1 MRLASTVLL
10 AFLFGCGNTALLS
23 VPQVGGEDAVTDRAI
38 DAPACDPQ
46 RTLQLQ
52 IVTESTFL
60 SRDLPQ
66 TGLSAGSFLPAFD
79 AASFGLAQSER
90 DEVVAR
96 IRGYAEE
103 TLAPFG
109 IEVIGDGEEQPAAVG
124 QGIAA
129 DAIEAAP
136 LDGNR
141 TVTDANEPAAFVEV
155 SAGADAAEAASTR
168 PAELIARII
177 LTHAEGVP
185 QHCGCQGSTGGLGL
199 PADGPAEGAVFANAF
214 VDNGLAEALLRYSRE
229 ERIEKLAAA
238 LANSVL
244 HEAGHT
250 LGLVHLDVPGQ
261 PTLLMARGGA
271 SAARVSL
278 AAITTRQT
286 FSDSDRAVTPDAL
299 SVREWQCDTCMI
311 EETLAA
317 RRRCGS

>member
-10 AFLFGCGNTALLS
+10 AFLFGCGNSAMLS
-23 VPQVGGEDAVTDRAI
+23 VPEDGGEDAVTDRAI
-38 DAPACDPQ
+38 DAQACDPQ

-52 IVTESTFL
+52 IVTESTSL

-66 TGLSAGSFLPAFD
+66 TGLSAGEFLPAFD
-79 AASFGLAQSER
+79 ATPFGLTQSER

-109 IEVIGDGEEQPAAVG
+109 IEVIGDADEKQATVG
-124 QGIAA
+124 HGGAA
-129 DAIEAAP
+129 DALETSAQVQSAAESDAIEQTEAAP
-136 LDGNR
+136 I
-141 TVTDANEPAAFVEV
+141 
-155 SAGADAAEAASTR
+155 
-168 PAELIARII
+168 ELISRII
-177 LTHAEGVP
+177 LTQADGVP

-214 VDNGLAEALLRYSRE
+214 VDNGLAGALLRYSRE
-229 ERIEKLAAA
+229 ERIEKLAVA

-278 AAITTRQT
+278 SAITTLQA
-286 FSDSDRAVTPDAL
+286 FSDSELAVTSDAL
-299 SVREWQCDTCMI
+299 GVRELQCDTCII
-311 EETLAA
+311 EETLGA
-317 RRRCGS
+317 RRRCEP

>member
-10 AFLFGCGNTALLS
+10 AFLCGCGNSALLS
-23 VPQVGGEDAVTDRAI
+23 VPENGGDDAVTDRAI
-38 DAPACDPQ
+38 DGAGCDPQ

-52 IVTESTFL
+52 IVTESIFL

-66 TGLSAGSFLPAFD
+66 TGLSAGDFMPAFD
-79 AASFGLAQSER
+79 AAPFGLTPSER

-109 IEVIGDGEEQPAAVG
+109 IEVIGDADEMQAPVG
-124 QGIAA
+124 HGVAA
-129 DAIEAAP
+129 DAIESS
-136 LDGNR
+136 
-141 TVTDANEPAAFVEV
+141 TQVE
-155 SAGADAAEAASTR
+155 SAAESDAVEAGSTV
-168 PAELIARII
+168 PIELISRII
-177 LTHAEGVP
+177 LTQADGVP

-214 VDNGLAEALLRYSRE
+214 VDNGLAGALLRYSRE
-229 ERIEKLAAA
+229 ERIEKLAVA

-250 LGLVHLDVPGQ
+250 LGLVHLNVPGQ

-278 AAITTRQT
+278 SAITTLQA
-286 FSDSDRAVTPDAL
+286 FSDSELTVTRDAL
-299 SVREWQCDTCMI
+299 GVREVQCDTCTI

-317 RRRCGS
+317 RRRCQP